1 MHRIVVVG
9 GGIAGIVV
17 ATHMGRRSGRRNE
30 TSILLVDRNPA
41 HVWKPMLHTF
51 AAGTATY
58 ANESIPFVSQAKRAG
73 FHFWPGTLAGLD
85 RAAGEVELGPVRLP
99 DGVSELPGRRVP
111 FDTLVIA
118 VGSRANDFGT
128 PGVAEHCRFIDNI
141 GEAERFGALLRT
153 RIAQAVAEDRDVS
166 VAIVG
171 GGATGVELAAEL
183 RLSADI
189 LSSYATWHRAS
200 RLRLTLIE
208 SGPHLVAGFPEEI
221 SDAVKR
227 KLGQLRVEV
236 RLDTKVVGADET
248 GVLLEGGGRVDS
260 DLMAWVAGV
269 KAPDVLKHLD
279 GLEVARNGQLLVRPT
294 LQTTVDDR
302 IFALGDCARFEGA
315 NGKPLPTTAQVA
327 RQQAQFLA
335 RSLRRHLRWGRPLR
349 PFAFRNRG
357 SLVSLGDYAAY
368 GTLGNYGFFSGG
380 VIRGRLAELGHAAL
394 YRQHQMDLTG
404 LLRGGATWLGSDL
417 MRVGRSRVV
426 LS

>member
-1 MHRIVVVG
+1 MHRIVAVG
-9 GGIAGIVV
+9 GGIAGVVV
-17 ATHMGRRSGRRNE
+17 ATHMGRRSRRRGDA
-30 TSILLVDRNPA
+30 SILLVDRNPA

-73 FHFWPGTLAGLD
+73 FHYWPGTLAGLH
-85 RAAGEVELGPVRLP
+85 RAAGEVELGPVLLP

-128 PGVAEHCRFIDNI
+128 PGVAEHCHFIDDI

-153 RIAQAVAEDRDVS
+153 RIAQAAAEDRDVS
-166 VAIVG
+166 VAVVG

-221 SDAVKR
+221 SDDVKR
-227 KLGQLRVEV
+227 KLGQLRVDV
-236 RLDTKVVGADET
+236 RLSTKVVGADAT
-248 GVLLEGGGRVDS
+248 GLLLDGGGRVDA

-269 KAPDVLKHLD
+269 KAPDVLKQMD
-279 GLEVARNGQLLVRPT
+279 GLEVARSGQLVVRPT
-294 LQTTVDDR
+294 LQTADDR
-302 IFALGDCARFEGA
+302 IFALGDCARLEGA
-315 NGKPLPTTAQVA
+315 NGRPLPTTAQVA
-327 RQQAQFLA
+327 RQQALFLA
-335 RSLRRHLRWGRPLR
+335 RSLGRLLRWNRPLR
-349 PFAFRNRG
+349 HFAFHNRG

-368 GTLGNYGFFSGG
+368 GTLGNYGFFRGG

-417 MRVGRSRVV
+417 MRAGRSRVV
-426 LS
+426 LG

>member
-9 GGIAGIVV
+9 GGIAGVVV
-17 ATHMGRRSGRRNE
+17 ATHMGRRSRRRGDV
-30 TSILLVDRNPA
+30 SILLVDRNPA

-58 ANESIPFVSQAKRAG
+58 ANENIPFVSQAKRAG
-73 FHFWPGTLAGLD
+73 FHYWPGTLDGLD
-85 RAAGEVELGPVRLP
+85 RAAGEVELGPVLLP

-128 PGVAEHCRFIDNI
+128 PGVAEHCHFIDDI

-200 RLRLTLIE
+200 RLRLTVIE

-221 SDAVKR
+221 SGAVQR

-236 RLDTKVVGADET
+236 RLNTKAVGADGT
-248 GVLLEGGGRVDS
+248 GLLLDGGGRVDA

-269 KAPDVLKHLD
+269 KAPDVLKRLD

-294 LQTTVDDR
+294 LQTADDR

-315 NGKPLPTTAQVA
+315 DGKPLPPTAQVA
-327 RQQAQFLA
+327 RQQALFLA
-335 RSLRRHLRWGRPLR
+335 RSLGRHLRRGRPLR
-349 PFAFRNRG
+349 PFTFHNRG

-368 GTLGNYGFFSGG
+368 GTLGNYGFFSGA

-404 LLRGGATWLGSDL
+404 LLRGSATWLGSDL
-417 MRVGRSRVV
+417 MRAGRSRVV
-426 LS
+426 LG